1 MQRPLNSAE
10 LPIGKSIAWRMK
22 WIAFSI
28 ISAPNSEAPSD
39 KNIAEVALPKSRYDC
54 KRQSMPPDQPP
65 HTLAGI
71 VLVLLAV
78 ALIWLAVCAVLP
90 TP

>member
-22 WIAFSI
+22 WIAFSTTF
-28 ISAPNSEAPSD
+28 APNSEAPSD
-39 KNIAEVALPKSRYDC
+39 KNIAGVALPKSRYDC
-54 KRQSMPPDQPP
+54 KRQSMPPEQPP

-71 VLVLLAV
+71 LLVLLGV
-78 ALIWLAVCAVLP
+78 AAIWFSVCAVLP